1 MQLPSQSLLQNQ
13 YNLIAVYKLSQHKEL
28 KLLKTSLI
36 LCVSMLCMLGR
47 REKKERETEMER
59 AWLSDIWIREI
70 PFYDILN
77 DSEWSGNNLKLL
89 INTIS
94 CYIFYSSWYCF
105 IDILSG

>member
-1 MQLPSQSLLQNQ
+1 MCL
-13 YNLIAVYKLSQHKEL
+13 YAVYVGEEGEERERDRDG
-28 KLLKTSLI
+28 TSL
-36 LCVSMLCMLGR
+36 
-47 REKKERETEMER
+47 T
-59 AWLSDIWIREI
+59 DIWIREI